1 MRFDKLFLPYSSELA
16 FVMYDLNRKLLL
28 GFKKKC
34 NLERVFF
41 CNGPS
46 LGCSCVSKLER
57 MINLKFGIM
66 VGLVAV

>member
-41 CNGPS
+41 FAMDPP
-46 LGCSCVSKLER
+46 LGVVVYRSWKE
-57 MINLKFGIM
+57 
-66 VGLVAV
+66 

>member
-1 MRFDKLFLPYSSELA
+1 MQF
-16 FVMYDLNRKLLL
+16 RKS
-28 GFKKKC
+28 F
-34 NLERVFF
+34 FF
-41 CNGPS
+41 CNGPF

>member
-1 MRFDKLFLPYSSELA
+1 MQF
-16 FVMYDLNRKLLL
+16 RKS
-28 GFKKKC
+28 F
-34 NLERVFF
+34 FF